1 MPFGRGQQIIVS
13 TSIIQ
18 TKIEW
23 PGIPEE
29 YAKSFKNIEYQDDL
43 FSWAEINQ
51 LELVSGEDE
60 DEWGDLDEEE
70 L

>member
-13 TSIIQ
+13 TNIMQ

-43 FSWAEINQ
+43 FTGQS
-51 LELVSGEDE
+51 
-60 DEWGDLDEEE
+60 
-70 L
+70 